1 MKKIGLILAAILV
14 SLVLFASQ
22 GSAEYLP
29 ENDTYIEINT
39 NGNLEHFPL
48 DSSKAQDMFDHQEGI
63 RDKVEQITGRDVDR
77 SYIWIILDGKT
88 IVAADPP
95 VPGC

>member
-1 MKKIGLILAAILV
+1 MKKTGLLFAAILV
-14 SLVLFASQ
+14 SLILFASP
-22 GSAEYLP
+22 GSAEYLS

-48 DSSKAQDMFDHQEGI
+48 DDSKAQSMFEHQESI
-63 RDKVEQITGRDVDR
+63 RDNVEQITGRDVDH
-77 SYIWIILDGKT
+77 SYIWIVLDGKT

-95 VPGC
+95 VPGF